1 MTVVARAET
10 AASAAEACRSSMP
23 ELLVLD
29 LELPDAD
36 GFRVLDDLADV
47 RPRSVLVLANN
58 ADGDRVLQALRV
70 GARGYVMKADG
81 LRDLASTIRRV
92 VAGERVMTPEL
103 EKDAIGALG
112 RLARRARESADLEA
126 DLTQRQR
133 QVLELLGDG
142 RTMGQ
147 IASRLG
153 ISPRTVETH
162 VTSLYRSS
170 VCEPA
175 CRRSLAPPRS
185 GWLNCSLTRA
195 DASVMTKT
203 DLHTMSW
210 WSSRSLSCGPV
221 SSQRSMRALGSRWWL
236 PRRAPRRRWGSSN
249 VSGAPDS
256 YPRVDG
262 SRWRTGR
269 ILVDTNPAGA
279 IPWACDPGDGGERRP
294 ERGLQDALHRCRRLR
309 R

>member
-1 MTVVARAET
+1 M
-10 AASAAEACRSSMP
+10 
-23 ELLVLD
+23 LD

-162 VTSLYRSS
+162 VTSLYRKLG
-170 VCEPA
+170 V
-175 CRRSLAPPRS
+175 R
-185 GWLNCSLTRA
+185 TRVQA
-195 DASVMTKT
+195 I
-203 DLHTMSW
+203 
-210 WSSRSLSCGPV
+210 SR
-221 SSQRSMRALGSRWWL
+221 AATLG
-236 PRRAPRRRWGSSN
+236 
-249 VSGAPDS
+249 
-256 YPRVDG
+256 
-262 SRWRTGR
+262 
-269 ILVDTNPAGA
+269 LV
-279 IPWACDPGDGGERRP
+279 E
-294 ERGLQDALHRCRRLR
+294 L
-309 R
+309 

>member
-1 MTVVARAET
+1 MGDPVRAVVVAAHRTVRNLIEVACQESGVTVVARAET

-162 VTSLYRSS
+162 VTSLYRKLG
-170 VCEPA
+170 V
-175 CRRSLAPPRS
+175 R
-185 GWLNCSLTRA
+185 TRVQA
-195 DASVMTKT
+195 I
-203 DLHTMSW
+203 
-210 WSSRSLSCGPV
+210 SR
-221 SSQRSMRALGSRWWL
+221 AATLG
-236 PRRAPRRRWGSSN
+236 
-249 VSGAPDS
+249 
-256 YPRVDG
+256 
-262 SRWRTGR
+262 
-269 ILVDTNPAGA
+269 LV
-279 IPWACDPGDGGERRP
+279 E
-294 ERGLQDALHRCRRLR
+294 L
-309 R
+309 